1 MDGRM
6 MTGGTGSAVKNMWK
20 ARVGRQ
26 KPMYASSSCGMF
38 RRMEYTSVV
47 VVALVQNCN
56 SASLAKEFCGVP
68 EKSRFKNNP
77 LRVHSG
83 CGPLQCGHAA
93 PALTCAD
100 KRLIFLMFG
109 LCFGHFF
116 ILGKETEN
124 NRKKRN
130 YKKKNT
136 SQKKKQVKPYIS
148 RLQK

>member
-1 MDGRM
+1 
-6 MTGGTGSAVKNMWK
+6 
-20 ARVGRQ
+20 
-26 KPMYASSSCGMF
+26 
-38 RRMEYTSVV
+38 MECTSVV

-77 LRVHSG
+77 LRVHIG

-109 LCFGHFF
+109 LCFKHFF
-116 ILGKETEN
+116 ILEREKQQKNVELLE
-124 NRKKRN
+124 KKHITN
-130 YKKKNT
+130 
-136 SQKKKQVKPYIS
+136 KKQIKPYIS